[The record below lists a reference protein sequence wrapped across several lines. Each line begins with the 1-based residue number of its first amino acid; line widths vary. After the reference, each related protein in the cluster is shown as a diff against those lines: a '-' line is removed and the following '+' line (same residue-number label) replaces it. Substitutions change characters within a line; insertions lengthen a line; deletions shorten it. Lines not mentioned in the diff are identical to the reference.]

1 MRNDLA
7 LQTARPIGFVITLIL
22 SAPFLIWIHVRAGE
36 RPLVD
41 LSLEVSVS
49 PAQFTPGG
57 RSTVT
62 LRVHNSGPDTAGAT
76 LPNQESIF
84 ILEDP
89 FDVTEGPPPF
99 EIVTNAV
106 GCRADEIVPDPV
118 VSVWFVFDFE
128 EIPAGQSRSCTF
140 DIEFYPST
148 QEDFPTGWQ
157 VFTPNDDDSDPSN
170 DRVDYVFQVASPA
183 AANVRTLSW
192 LGASLLGVLL
202 LMIAALNERSAR
214 DAAAQRDNY

>member
-1 MRNDLA
+1 
-7 LQTARPIGFVITLIL
+7 
-22 SAPFLIWIHVRAGE
+22 
-36 RPLVD
+36 
-41 LSLEVSVS
+41 
-49 PAQFTPGG
+49 
-57 RSTVT
+57 
-62 LRVHNSGPDTAGAT
+62 
-76 LPNQESIF
+76 
-84 ILEDP
+84 
-89 FDVTEGPPPF
+89 
-99 EIVTNAV
+99 VTNAV